1 MNSSNVNI
9 FLRTLKHNKLYA
21 FVTIFGFAFS
31 LTFIILLTIYI
42 QQELSVDQFHE
53 KKDRLYRAV
62 SEEHSRFGVL
72 IGEELTNKYP
82 EIESYT
88 RLFEGS
94 NYVENRPKGKIP
106 FKYLLADSSFFTMFS
121 FPLLEGDP
129 QEALRNKNSIVLTR
143 SYARKVFGDQ
153 PALGQEVFFNQK
165 LRLLVTGVIEDM
177 PENTHFNKCDG
188 FMPFPL
194 LGDIWNFPALFQ
206 DNSNCSF
213 GLYFLAKPGAD
224 LASKTPQILENFK
237 KNYGVYMRGH
247 FKEFHFEPVTESY
260 FGGKAGR
267 GVHGNSKTMI
277 FILSAIVVAILILA
291 LINYNNLSV
300 AQAGFRAKETA
311 IKKLLGSQTWQLFSQ
326 FITESV
332 ILCLISFCLAL
343 FFCQLAEPVFNR
355 LLNAHISIA
364 QYFTFKAVAC
374 CLAGIVLLGTIAGAA
389 PAFVITRFDAV
400 DIVKGA
406 FRRKSR
412 GVYGK
417 TLICFQYLVAITL
430 IVCTLIIVKQ
440 NRFMQEYNLGFDRE
454 HVVWLSNRIGASQKE
469 TLRDEL
475 KKIPEVA
482 DVCYTTGNPL
492 DGGNNLSVVYK
503 DKPVSFQTFSV
514 DLNFFSM
521 MNIQVTPTGA
531 ATSSSGAFLNKV
543 AVKTLELEELPTTAM
558 IGTVA
563 VPILGITDDFHFRD
577 LTERIGPVMI
587 QYMQPGESP
596 WTILVKIAGNNPGEA
611 FRKVQK
617 VYGDFIQ
624 NIPFES
630 GFADQTIDK
639 WYEESERTSQ
649 LIGYFSLLAVI
660 LSMMGI
666 LAMATFY
673 IQQRLKEI
681 GLRRINGGTVGEMT
695 GMLLSGFLRWIGIA
709 FVIACPLA
717 WWIMNQWLSNF
728 AYRTEMS
735 WWIFVVSGLL
745 VCLLALLMVGWQSY
759 RAATTNPVNVL
770 KNE

>member
-1 MNSSNVNI
+1 MNSSNVKI
-9 FLRTLKHNKLYA
+9 FFRTLKHNKLYA

-62 SEEHSRFGVL
+62 SEKSSHFGAL
-72 IGEELTNKYP
+72 IGEELKNKYP

-88 RLFEGS
+88 RLYEQNG
-94 NYVENRPKGKIP
+94 YVEGNQKEKIV
-106 FKYLLADSSFFTMFS
+106 FKYLMADSTFFTMFS

-129 QEALRNKNSIVLTR
+129 QEALKSKNSVVLTR
-143 SYARKVFGDQ
+143 SYARKIFGNQ
-153 PALGQEVFFNQK
+153 PALGQEVILNK
-165 LRLLVTGVIEDM
+165 GTRLLVTGVMEDM
-177 PENTHFNKCDG
+177 PQNTHFNNCDG
-188 FMPFPL
+188 ILAFPL
-194 LGDIWNFPALFQ
+194 LGEWIGPEFFQ
-206 DNSNCSF
+206 NNNNCSF
-213 GLYFLAKPGAD
+213 GLYFLAKPGAG
-224 LASKTPQILENFK
+224 LASKAPQVLEYFKENFLLYIWGHAK
-237 KNYGVYMRGH
+237 KFY
-247 FKEFHFEPVTESY
+247 FEPITATY
-260 FGGKAGR
+260 FGGKSGV

-277 FILSAIVVAILILA
+277 FILSAIVVAILILS

-311 IKKLLGSQTWQLFSQ
+311 IKKLLGSQTRQLFFQ

-332 ILCLISFCLAL
+332 ILCLLSFVLAL
-343 FFCQLAEPVFNR
+343 FFCLLAEPVFND
-355 LLNAHISIA
+355 LLDTHISIA
-364 QYFTFKAVAC
+364 EHFTFKEIAC
-374 CLAGIVLLGTIAGAA
+374 CLVGIVLLGGIAGAT
-389 PAFVITRFDAV
+389 PAFVITRFHAV

-417 TLICFQYLVAITL
+417 TLICFQYTIAIML
-430 IVCTLIIVKQ
+430 IVCTLIIMKQ
-440 NRFMQEYNLGFDRE
+440 NRFMQEYNLGFDLE
-454 HVVWLSNRIGASQKE
+454 NVVWLSNRIGASQKE

-475 KKIPEVA
+475 KKIPEVVE
-482 DVCYTTGNPL
+482 VCYTTGNFL
-492 DGGNNLSVVYK
+492 DGGENLSFVYK
-503 DKPVSFQTFSV
+503 DKPVSFQKFRV

-521 MNIQVTPTGA
+521 MNIQVTPTGT

-543 AVKTLELEELPTTAM
+543 AVKTLELEELPATAM
-558 IGTVA
+558 IRDRI

-577 LTERIGPVMI
+577 LTEQIGPVMI
-587 QYMQPGESP
+587 QYMEPDEHP

-630 GFADQTIDK
+630 GFADQTIQQ

-649 LIGYFSLLAVI
+649 LIGYFSLLAVT

-681 GLRRINGGTVGEMT
+681 GLRRINGGTVKEMT
-695 GMLLSGFLRWIGIA
+695 GMLLSGFLRWIIIA

-717 WWIMNQWLSNF
+717 WYIMNQWLSNF
-728 AYRTEMS
+728 AYRTGMS
-735 WWIFVVSGLL
+735 WWIFVVSGLFA
-745 VCLLALLMVGWQSY
+745 CLLALLMVGWQSY
-759 RAATTNPVNVL
+759 RAATTNPVNIL